1 MTPFQRKICL
11 TCKFNDKDFT
21 DYPCVNCDNG
31 SRQAPI
37 RSYWCAPDVI
47 GENNGYESHYQS
59 AHQPLETIQ
68 ANRPAE
74 ELIGFLIGNLIKYAC
89 RFGKKGD
96 KSIEAKKIVRY
107 ANWLQ
112 KAVAGETINPRE

>member
-37 RSYWCAPDVI
+37 RSPTSLGKIMATKVTTKAPT
-47 GENNGYESHYQS
+47 S
-59 AHQPLETIQ
+59 
-68 ANRPAE
+68 R
-74 ELIGFLIGNLIKYAC
+74 
-89 RFGKKGD
+89 
-96 KSIEAKKIVRY
+96 
-107 ANWLQ
+107 
-112 KAVAGETINPRE
+112 